1 MRPVAATGSY
11 RDIAALRDPVQAL
24 PSVAFLRRSAPA
36 QSDAERGRHI
46 PAQHLMNNW
55 QWEKSMSFKDVLV
68 ALTTYPEPTP
78 VPAVDDAVDV
88 AAALG
93 AKVSAIACE
102 AKISAPGSPLGN
114 YLLDIPAMVA
124 AEIKKSATNAQQLLA
139 AFQDA
144 AAKRGVF
151 QERISEQCL
160 TSQVPDVFIEYA
172 RLRDLTIVPVPE
184 GNYFDQWY
192 AEAIIFGSGRPTVVL
207 PHTRKQT
214 ESFAL
219 NTVVAA
225 WDFSRPAT
233 RAIADAMPI
242 LEKAKR
248 VCVLTVTKEKAIDTR
263 RSGAELAKH
272 LARHGVDVVLD
283 EVDAKGRGIG
293 DVFESHVTYRKA
305 NLLVMGAYG
314 HSRIREFILGGATK
328 SMLARPPVPV
338 FLSH

>member
-1 MRPVAATGSY
+1 
-11 RDIAALRDPVQAL
+11 
-24 PSVAFLRRSAPA
+24 
-36 QSDAERGRHI
+36 
-46 PAQHLMNNW
+46 
-55 QWEKSMSFKDVLV
+55 MSFKDVLI
-68 ALTTYPEPTP
+68 ALTTYPEPTS
-78 VPAVDDAVDV
+78 VSAVNDAIDL

-102 AKISAPGSPLGN
+102 VKISAPGSPLGN

-144 AAKRGVF
+144 AEKRGAL
-151 QERISEQCL
+151 QEQISEQCL
-160 TSQVPDVFIEYA
+160 PSEVPDVFIEYA

-184 GNYFDQWY
+184 GDYVDRWY
-192 AEAIIFGSGRPTVVL
+192 AESIIFGSGRPTVVL
-207 PHTRKQT
+207 PHTRQRT
-214 ESFAL
+214 GSFAL
-219 NTVVAA
+219 DTVIVA

-263 RSGAELAKH
+263 RSGPELAKH

-293 DVFESHVTYRKA
+293 DVFESHVTYRNA
-305 NLLVMGAYG
+305 DLLVMGAYG
-314 HSRIREFILGGATK
+314 HSRIREFILGGATRR
-328 SMLARPPVPV
+328 MLTRPPLPI

>member
-1 MRPVAATGSY
+1 
-11 RDIAALRDPVQAL
+11 
-24 PSVAFLRRSAPA
+24 
-36 QSDAERGRHI
+36 
-46 PAQHLMNNW
+46 
-55 QWEKSMSFKDVLV
+55 MSFKDLLV
-68 ALTTYPEPTP
+68 ALTTYPDPAP
-78 VPAVDDAVDV
+78 VSAVDDAVDV

-93 AKVSAIACE
+93 AKISAIACE
-102 AKISAPGSPLGN
+102 VKISAPGSPLGN
-114 YLLDIPAMVA
+114 YLLDIPATVA

-144 AAKRGVF
+144 AEKRGVF

-160 TSQVPDVFIEYA
+160 TSEVPDVFIEYA

-184 GNYFDQWY
+184 GDYIDQWY
-192 AEAIIFGSGRPTVVL
+192 AESIIFGSGRPTVVL
-207 PHTRKQT
+207 PYTRKRT
-214 ESFAL
+214 GSFAL
-219 NTVVAA
+219 ETVIVA

-233 RAIADAMPI
+233 RAVADAMPI

-248 VCVLTVTKEKAIDTR
+248 VCVLTVIKQKSIDTR

-272 LARHGVDVVLD
+272 LARHSVEVVLD
-283 EVDAKGRGIG
+283 EVDAKGRSIG
-293 DVFESHVTYRKA
+293 DVFEAHLAYRNA

-328 SMLARPPVPV
+328 RMLTRPPLPI